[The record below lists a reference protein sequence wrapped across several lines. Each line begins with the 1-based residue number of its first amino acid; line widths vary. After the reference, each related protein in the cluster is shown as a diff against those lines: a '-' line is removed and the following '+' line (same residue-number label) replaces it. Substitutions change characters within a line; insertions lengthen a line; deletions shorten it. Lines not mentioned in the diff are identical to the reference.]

1 MVKGISKQV
10 IVVNAPEPK
19 LFEQAIFI
27 LREDVSHEGITDE
40 QLLREAKVAI
50 REEHRFLDKTHG
62 LVWALAGASL
72 TGLIWSISAFF

>member
-50 REEHRFLDKTHG
+50 REEHRFLDKTYG